1 MGNPKL
7 RELRRRKQKEGKGVP
22 VTGYKG
28 KCKEHLVNE
37 RNRRVGS
44 KAKIENG
51 QMESLNLAKGNLRLA
66 MLIPAKP
73 EPALHLLEDYSQ
85 TSLVGIPS
93 SPACSATAEDIL
105 VFHLSMRLASCT
117 LMHTPS

>member
-1 MGNPKL
+1 M
-7 RELRRRKQKEGKGVP
+7 P
-22 VTGYKG
+22 VTGYRR
-28 KCKEHLVNE
+28 KCNE
-37 RNRRVGS
+37 RLVTEGNRRVGI
-44 KAKIENG
+44 KAKRENG
-51 QMESLNLAKGNLRLA
+51 QMESPNSAKGNLRLA

-93 SPACSATAEDIL
+93 SSACLATAEDIL
-105 VFHLSMRLASCT
+105 SFHPSMRLASCT

>member
-1 MGNPKL
+1 MPFTGS
-7 RELRRRKQKEGKGVP
+7 RR
-22 VTGYKG
+22 
-28 KCKEHLVNE
+28 KCKEQWKQKGWKQSKE
-37 RNRRVGS
+37 R
-44 KAKIENG
+44 ENG
-51 QMESLNLAKGNLRLA
+51 QMESLNLADGNLRFA

-93 SPACSATAEDIL
+93 SSACLATANDIL
-105 VFHLSMRLASCT
+105 AFQASIRLASCT